1 MALAPLSADPR
12 RPAGSAG
19 EIRGAAGASRRP
31 LARRLALIA
40 ALWGALGT
48 GAGGVPQA
56 VAQQGG
62 AGSGW
67 VLCNETSYIV
77 EVAFGR
83 PNGAQTIVKG
93 WTRFRPGECKSLLA
107 GPLQTAV
114 HYLYARASDAHRG
127 GVREWGGATDFC
139 VDPRIAF
146 EGAASKE
153 CSGGDREMRSFRA
166 IAIGRKAGWRTRLT
180 QVDGFT
186 PAEARI
192 AGIQRLLNDAGYETR
207 ESDGVMGRRT
217 TAALARFRLDEKL
230 PERITDDNLL
240 DALEKSARAWSQT
253 VGLTL
258 CNRTPGLLHAAIG
271 RRRGETWESRGW
283 WRLNSGACARVLNEP
298 LAQAEYFVHAVVGNP
313 QGERVL
319 KDDAEIFC
327 VTASRFVISGRTGC
341 EERFFEPTGFK
352 VIRPG
357 GAEAT
362 QVELFDQDF
371 IERRASKAASAASPA
386 VPRPGAVPAA
396 PRPTSAA
403 RPPAPAQ

>member
-1 MALAPLSADPR
+1 MRRITLNARFAVLIIAVLAPGLAPGLSFRAPV
-12 RPAGSAG
+12 AFAQA
-19 EIRGAAGASRRP
+19 GAASP
-31 LARRLALIA
+31 
-40 ALWGALGT
+40 
-48 GAGGVPQA
+48 
-56 VAQQGG
+56 
-62 AGSGW
+62 GW

-77 EVAFGR
+77 EAAFGR
-83 PNGAQTIVKG
+83 PNGAQTIIKG
-93 WTRFRPGECKSLLA
+93 WTRLRAGECKNLLS

-146 EGAASKE
+146 EGPASKE
-153 CSGGDREMRSFRA
+153 CSGGDREMRSFRP

-180 QVDGFT
+180 EVDGFT
-186 PAEARI
+186 TSEARI

-217 TAALARFRLDEKL
+217 IAALARFRVDEKL
-230 PERITDDNLL
+230 PERIADEVLL

-253 VGLTL
+253 IGLTM
-258 CNRTPGLLHAAIG
+258 CNRTPSILHAAIG

-298 LAQAEYFVHAVVGNP
+298 LAQTEYFVHAVITTP

-327 VTASRFVISGRTGC
+327 VTASRFVISGRVGC
-341 EERFFEPTGFK
+341 DERFFEATGFRI
-352 VIRPG
+352 IRPA
-357 GAEAT
+357 GAET
-362 QVELFDQDF
+362 FQVELFDQDF
-371 IERRASKAASAASPA
+371 VLRRSDKPATAAQPGA
-386 VPRPGAVPAA
+386 PRPGA
-396 PRPTSAA
+396 
-403 RPPAPAQ
+403 PAPSGTPNAPARRPAQ

>member
-1 MALAPLSADPR
+1 MVPVHLSADW
-12 RPAGSAG
+12 
-19 EIRGAAGASRRP
+19 GAAPHGRAGTAKVFR
-31 LARRLALIA
+31 ARRF
-40 ALWGALGT
+40 
-48 GAGGVPQA
+48 A
-56 VAQQGG
+56 VAGVLASLLAMGAASAPPASAQQAA

-67 VLCNETSYIV
+67 VMCNETSYIV
-77 EVAFGR
+77 EAAYGR
-83 PNGAQTIVKG
+83 PNGAQTIIKG
-93 WTRFRPGECKSLLA
+93 WTRFRPGECRSLIT

-146 EGAASKE
+146 EGPASKE
-153 CSGGDREMRSFRA
+153 CSGGDREMRSFRP
-166 IAIGRKAGWRTRLT
+166 IAIGRKGGWRTRLT

-186 PAEARI
+186 AGEARI

-230 PERITDDNLL
+230 PERASDDVLL

-258 CNRTPGLLHAAIG
+258 CNRTPTILFAAIG

-298 LAQAEYFVHAVVGNP
+298 LAQAEYFVHAVINNP

-327 VTASRFVISGRTGC
+327 VSASRFVISGRVGC
-341 EERFFEPTGFK
+341 DERFFEPTGFK
-352 VIRPG
+352 IVRPG
-357 GAEAT
+357 GAESM

-371 IERRASKAASAASPA
+371 IRRRAEQ
-386 VPRPGAVPAA
+386 PGSVSSPAA
-396 PRPTSAA
+396 PRPGASGTQSAPI
-403 RPPAPAQ
+403 RPPAQ